1 MFKKF
6 ELISIMYSGGVQT
19 VYSSGFYNINDND
32 TSLIVTHS
40 GVEPGSFVLDAGS
53 ILGSNTIY
61 DISKTIRGINNRL
74 TRSNVKQHLRT

>member
-1 MFKKF
+1 MV
-6 ELISIMYSGGVQT
+6 EVQT

-53 ILGSNTIY
+53 ILGSNTI
-61 DISKTIRGINNRL
+61 T
-74 TRSNVKQHLRT
+74 T